1 MRGREK
7 AAAGEGEGRGGE
19 VVEDHRESLWKTR
32 VANASL
38 EPLELESIFLCQLF
52 KESGGGGRGER
63 RGARSHTH
71 SLSSL
76 DAKVESQR
84 RTPL

>member
-7 AAAGEGEGRGGE
+7 AERERERGGE
-19 VVEDHRESLWKTR
+19 VVEDHRESLWKTQ

-63 RGARSHTH
+63 GALARTLTRSRV
-71 SLSSL
+71 S
-76 DAKVESQR
+76 
-84 RTPL
+84 TPR